1 MTRKLPKQNDA
12 YWEKRIKAEQK
23 YMEQATNIPEL
34 KKYYQQAVDEIQEK
48 IDAEYARLDKL
59 GFSSKDV
66 KQADIRRYEQEA
78 KEVVAQADKI
88 REELGRNAKRSDF
101 TDAVNDRMTI
111 YNATMRINRLE
122 YLKSRS
128 ALSLVKAGVNVIGK
142 MTKKFFSKYIDE
154 FKRQAGIL
162 GRTFQHMGADRIIK
176 HVLAQTDGATFSDR
190 VWKNIDELKA
200 RLDVLLTNNRIQGE
214 NPDKIARRLRD
225 LVSDQFAD
233 QAKYVTERIART
245 ESARIIH
252 EAQIESYK
260 KYGIEYIKWIAESS
274 ACDICED
281 IAHGGKGGDGVYK
294 LKNEPTY
301 PVHPNEQCST
311 AAYYEG
317 E

>member
-1 MTRKLPKQNDA
+1 MARKLPKQNDA
-12 YWEKRIKAEQK
+12 YWKKRIKAEQK
-23 YMEQATNIPEL
+23 YMEQAANIPEL

-48 IDAEYARLDKL
+48 IDAEYVRLGKL

-78 KEVVAQADKI
+78 KEAVAQAYRI
-88 REELGRNAKRSDF
+88 RKELGRNARRSDF
-101 TDAVNDRMTI
+101 TDEVNDRLTI

-142 MTKKFFSKYIDE
+142 MTKEFFSKYIGE

-190 VWKNIDELKA
+190 VWNNTDELKA

-245 ESARIIH
+245 ESTRLIG
-252 EAQIESYK
+252 EAQKESYK
-260 KYGIEYIKWIAESS
+260 KYGIKYVKWIAEAS
-274 ACDICED
+274 ACDFCED
-281 IAHGGKGGDGVYK
+281 IAHGGKDGEGVYK
-294 LKNEPTY
+294 IDNVPAY
-301 PVHPNEQCST
+301 PRHP
-311 AAYYEG
+311 
-317 E
+317 

>member
-1 MTRKLPKQNDA
+1 
-12 YWEKRIKAEQK
+12 
-23 YMEQATNIPEL
+23 MERATNIPQL
-34 KKYYQQAVDEIQEK
+34 KAYYQQAVDEIQEK
-48 IDAEYARLDKL
+48 INAEYSRLDRL
-59 GFSSKDV
+59 GFNSKDV
-66 KQADIRRYEQEA
+66 KNADIRRYEQEA
-78 KEVVAQADKI
+78 KEAVAQADRI
-88 REELGRNAKRSDF
+88 RKELGRNARRSDF
-101 TDAVNDRMTI
+101 TDEVNDRLTI

-128 ALSLVKAGVNVIGK
+128 ALSLVKAGVKVIGE
-142 MTKKFFSKYIDE
+142 MTAQLFSKYVNE

-162 GRTFQHMGADRIIK
+162 GRTFQHIGADRIIK
-176 HVLAQTDGATFSDR
+176 HVLAQTDGATFSER
-190 VWKNIDELKA
+190 VWKNTDELKA

-214 NPDKIARRLRD
+214 SPDKIARRLRD

-245 ESARIIH
+245 ESARLIH

-294 LKNEPTY
+294 LKNIPAY
-301 PVHPNEQCST
+301 PIHPNEQCST
-311 AAYYEG
+311 AACYEY
-317 E
+317 EDTEV

>member
-1 MTRKLPKQNDA
+1 MARKLPKQDDA
-12 YWEKRIKAEQK
+12 YWKKRIKQEQK

-128 ALSLVKAGVNVIGK
+128 ALSLVKAGVNVIDK
-142 MTKKFFSKYIDE
+142 MTKEFFSKYIGE

-190 VWKNIDELKA
+190 VWKNTDELKA
-200 RLDVLLTNNRIQGE
+200 RLDVLLTNNRIKGE

-225 LVSDQFAD
+225 LVSDQFAG

-245 ESARIIH
+245 ESTRLIG
-252 EAQIESYK
+252 EAQKESYK
-260 KYGIEYIKWIAESS
+260 KYGIKFVKWIAEAS
-274 ACDICED
+274 ACDFCED
-281 IAHGGKGGDGVYK
+281 IAHGGKDGEGVYK
-294 LKNEPTY
+294 IDNVPAY
-301 PVHPNEQCST
+301 PRHP
-311 AAYYEG
+311 
-317 E
+317 

>member
-1 MTRKLPKQNDA
+1 MAKQNNA
-12 YWEKRIKAEQK
+12 YWKKRIKQEQK
-23 YMEQATNIPEL
+23 YMERATNIPQL
-34 KKYYQQAVDEIQEK
+34 KAYYQQAVDEIQEK
-48 IDAEYARLDKL
+48 IDAEYARLDRI
-59 GFSSKDV
+59 GFNAKDV
-66 KQADIRRYEQEA
+66 KNVDIRRYEQEA
-78 KEVVAQADKI
+78 KEAVAQADRI
-88 REELGRNAKRSDF
+88 RKELGRNARRSDF
-101 TDAVNDRMTI
+101 TDEVNDRLTI

-142 MTKKFFSKYIDE
+142 MTKEFFSKYIGE

-190 VWKNIDELKA
+190 VWKNTDELKA

-214 NPDKIARRLRD
+214 NSDKIARRLRD

-245 ESARIIH
+245 ESTRLIG
-252 EAQIESYK
+252 EAQKESYK
-260 KYGIEYIKWIAESS
+260 KYGIKYVKWIAEAS
-274 ACDICED
+274 ACDFCED
-281 IAHGGKGGDGVYK
+281 IAHGGKGGEGVYK
-294 LKNEPTY
+294 LNKVPAY
-301 PVHPNEQCST
+301 PQHPNCMCSL
-311 AAYYEG
+311 AAYE

>member
-1 MTRKLPKQNDA
+1 MARKLPKQNDA
-12 YWEKRIKAEQK
+12 YWKKRIKQEQK

-48 IDAEYARLDKL
+48 IDTEYARLNKL
-59 GFSSKDV
+59 GFSSKNV

-88 REELGRNAKRSDF
+88 RKDLGRNARRSDF

-128 ALSLVKAGVNVIGK
+128 ALSLVKAGAHVIGK
-142 MTKKFFSKYIDE
+142 MTKELVNKYIGE

-162 GRTFQHMGADRIIK
+162 GRTFQHMGANRVIK
-176 HVLAQTDGATFSDR
+176 HVLAQTKGATFSDR
-190 VWKNIDELKA
+190 VWKNTDELKA

-214 NPDKIARRLRD
+214 NPDEIARRLRD
-225 LVSDQFAD
+225 LVSDQFAS

-245 ESARIIH
+245 ESTRLIG
-252 EAQIESYK
+252 EAQKESYK
-260 KYGIEYIKWIAESS
+260 KYGIKFVKWIAEAS
-274 ACDICED
+274 ACDFCED
-281 IAHGGKGGDGVYK
+281 IAHGGKDGEGVYK
-294 LKNEPTY
+294 IDNVPAY
-301 PVHPNEQCST
+301 PRHP
-311 AAYYEG
+311 
-317 E
+317 

>member
-1 MTRKLPKQNDA
+1 MVKQNKA
-12 YWEKRIKAEQK
+12 YWKKRIKQEQK

-34 KKYYQQAVDEIQEK
+34 AKYYQQAVDEIQEK
-48 IDAEYARLDKL
+48 IDAEYARLDRI
-59 GFSSKDV
+59 GFNAKDV
-66 KQADIRRYEQEA
+66 KNVDIRRYEQEA
-78 KEVVAQADKI
+78 KEAVAQADRI
-88 REELGRNAKRSDF
+88 RKELGRNARRSDF

-128 ALSLVKAGVNVIGK
+128 ALSLVKAGVKVIGK
-142 MTKKFFSKYIDE
+142 MTAQLLSKYVGE

-162 GRTFQHMGADRIIK
+162 GRTFQHMGADRVIK
-176 HVLAQTDGATFSDR
+176 HVLAQTDGATFSER
-190 VWKNIDELKA
+190 VWKNTDELKA

-214 NPDKIARRLRD
+214 SPDKIARRLRD

-260 KYGIEYIKWIAESS
+260 KYGFKYIKWMAESS

-281 IAHGGKGGDGVYK
+281 IAHGGKDGEGVYK
-294 LKNEPTY
+294 ISNMPAY

-311 AAYYEG
+311 AVYYED

>member
-1 MTRKLPKQNDA
+1 MARKLPKQNDA
-12 YWEKRIKAEQK
+12 YWKKRIKAEQK

-101 TDAVNDRMTI
+101 TDAVNDRMKI

-128 ALSLVKAGVNVIGK
+128 ALSLVKAGVNVISK
-142 MTKKFFSKYIDE
+142 MTKEFFSKYIGE

-190 VWKNIDELKA
+190 VWKNTDELKA

-245 ESARIIH
+245 ESTRLIG
-252 EAQIESYK
+252 EAQKESYK
-260 KYGIEYIKWIAESS
+260 KYGIKYVKWIAEAS
-274 ACDICED
+274 ACDFCED
-281 IAHGGKGGDGVYK
+281 IAHGGKDGEGVYK
-294 LKNEPTY
+294 IDNVPAY
-301 PVHPNEQCST
+301 PRHP
-311 AAYYEG
+311 
-317 E
+317 

>member
-1 MTRKLPKQNDA
+1 MVKQNKA
-12 YWEKRIKAEQK
+12 YWKKRIKQEQK

-34 KKYYQQAVDEIQEK
+34 AKYYQQAVDEIQEK
-48 IDAEYARLDKL
+48 IDAEYARLDNL

-142 MTKKFFSKYIDE
+142 MTTELFSKYVNE
-154 FKRQAGIL
+154 FKRQSGIL

-176 HVLAQTDGATFSDR
+176 HVLAQTDSATFSDR
-190 VWKNIDELKA
+190 VWKNTDKLKA
-200 RLDVLLTNNRIQGE
+200 RLDVLLTNNQIQGN
-214 NPDKIARRLRD
+214 NPDVIARRLRD
-225 LVSDQFAD
+225 LVSDQFAG
-233 QAKYVTERIART
+233 QAKYVTERLART

-252 EAQIESYK
+252 EAQLESYR
-260 KYGIEYIKWIAESS
+260 KYGIDYVKWIAEAS
-274 ACDICED
+274 ACDLCED
-281 IAHGGKGGDGVYK
+281 IAHGGKDGDGIYK
-294 LKNEPTY
+294 REKCPQY
-301 PVHPNEQCST
+301 PVHPNEQCSV
-311 AAYYEG
+311 AAYYEDG
-317 E
+317 

>member
-12 YWEKRIKAEQK
+12 YWKKRIKAEQK

-34 KKYYQQAVDEIQEK
+34 AKYYQQAVDEIQEK
-48 IDAEYARLDKL
+48 INAEYARLDKL
-59 GFSSKDV
+59 GFNSKDV
-66 KQADIRRYEQEA
+66 KQTDIRRYEQEA

-128 ALSLVKAGVNVIGK
+128 ALSLVKAGVNVIDK
-142 MTKKFFSKYIDE
+142 MTKEFFSKYIGE

-190 VWKNIDELKA
+190 VWKNTDELKA

-214 NPDKIARRLRD
+214 NPDKITRRLRD
-225 LVSDQFAD
+225 LVSDQFAN
-233 QAKYVTERIART
+233 QAQYVTERLART
-245 ESARIIH
+245 ESTRLIG
-252 EAQIESYK
+252 EAQKESYK
-260 KYGIEYIKWIAESS
+260 KYDIKFVKWIAESS
-274 ACDICED
+274 ACDFCED
-281 IAHGGKGGDGVYK
+281 IAHGGKDGEGVYK
-294 LKNEPTY
+294 IDNVPAY
-301 PVHPNEQCST
+301 PRHP
-311 AAYYEG
+311 
-317 E
+317 